1 MEYFGPLYVVYGL
14 PRTSERAIQG
24 INSGGR
30 GDDTGSGPGYG
41 KTSKNPGANF
51 EIKRGGAQ
59 KKIVFGRGVCR
70 AYAYIAQMLHTSN
83 KIFVSLCMNYV
94 IEIQNRIQVGFALG
108 FSYYGI
114 DDEYDYGEIIL
125 FLGLISVH
133 IKYGGN

>member
-1 MEYFGPLYVVYGL
+1 
-14 PRTSERAIQG
+14 
-24 INSGGR
+24 
-30 GDDTGSGPGYG
+30 
-41 KTSKNPGANF
+41 
-51 EIKRGGAQ
+51 
-59 KKIVFGRGVCR
+59 
-70 AYAYIAQMLHTSN
+70 
-83 KIFVSLCMNYV
+83 MNYV